1 MSRFFEKL
9 ALWDYALTLTAK
21 GRRLVW
27 ILIGLY
33 GLMIAYMC
41 FGPQHVVA
49 GMETPNIQHVGR
61 LVFLLVPFNSLVSLG
76 EIESAWQLF
85 WVIGQNVVNCFLLYP
100 LMLGLLVLFKELRTP
115 KRSLLVA
122 FACSL
127 FIECTQLLIDAL
139 FDANRVFE
147 VDDLWTN
154 SLGGLFALWT
164 YRFLVKWHSRS

>member
-9 ALWDYALTLTAK
+9 ALWDDALTLTAK

-85 WVIGQNVVNCFLLYP
+85 WVPYCSYP
-100 LMLGLLVLFKELRTP
+100 
-115 KRSLLVA
+115 
-122 FACSL
+122 
-127 FIECTQLLIDAL
+127 
-139 FDANRVFE
+139 
-147 VDDLWTN
+147 
-154 SLGGLFALWT
+154 
-164 YRFLVKWHSRS
+164 